1 MSVNEAVVI
10 TVREDGALVV
20 KRNLES
26 MGAAGTT
33 ASKGIDAVKIA
44 LGTMTTSIQSVNP
57 ALTAMQQ
64 KIQMITGVSGNM
76 MKSVRDS
83 ASAFREILT
92 ARDNVDALR
101 ASLDPAYA
109 AQMKFNSAFD
119 LLESSLASGAIK
131 TEQYSK
137 TLELLIMDYDGA
149 DAAARE
155 LAATNAALTTKVDAL
170 RASYDPL
177 FASSKRYEASLE
189 TLNQAQQAGIL
200 TAAQYD
206 SMLENLGQQMLMTGN
221 QASTMSKGL
230 GVASANSA
238 NLFAQ
243 FNDIGV
249 MLAAGQN
256 PIQLALQQGT
266 QISQVLTGISTAGGG
281 LRGMFSALAA
291 GFMSLINPITL
302 LTIGVIAFGAAAF
315 QWITSLIPETVTL
328 KDRLE
333 DMSTAVSNYVDVA
346 TIASATT
353 ADLRDQ
359 FGSAGVQIG
368 KSSQLLADFL
378 QAKAISE
385 MKSSITALSE
395 EFGGFSRTMLT
406 ASYSAS
412 GAGGVMTEI
421 DATMSDLKE
430 QFNLTT
436 PAAAQLTLA
445 LEAMSLAGTP
455 TEAIAA
461 SEQFNQTLIAIYG
474 SASAVP
480 VAFQNMAIAA
490 GEVARS
496 GGEILS
502 AEEKIV
508 AARQRNLTLAMQQ
521 YAQSRTASNTA
532 LAEANA
538 MIQTYNEQNRML
550 QLIAQYGEDSVQVAM
565 ARQAAERAVLQAQV
579 DQLPVAANI
588 KAQIMASY
596 DATNNTI
603 NATNA
608 WARAMSGVA
617 AQINGILSALSS
629 LGGTV
634 IANASRQVEI
644 DALRAGATV
653 ADARIAATRHE
664 INTEMDM
671 REAAASNIFER
682 GVVWLDRAARLRGV
696 DQQQE
701 LTELQSVAAERER
714 LANAPASGGSSGSGS
729 STPELSDSIELQNTL
744 IEQAIGRREQFTTK
758 LNEVNALLAD
768 AASGYTKADAF
779 EALSSDIGAELF
791 AGTQEALDAQVEK
804 FRLMYEQIDMLRQA
818 DIISEQSAAMAKA
831 NVDAQYR
838 EMRLK
843 GQSDLFGEL
852 AKLSSNG
859 NRVLGAIGKA
869 AAVTQATIDGYLAI
883 QKALA
888 SQPPPLN
895 YAMAAAIGVTTAANV
910 ASILSTNT
918 NFATGGS
925 FTMPGGMG
933 GVDSQVVALRASPG
947 ERVTVQ
953 TPTQVRHGSVAAG
966 AGDSQGAAPPQV
978 NTRIV
983 NVIDPELMGDY
994 LATAEG
1000 EQLLM
1005 NVIRKNGDQ
1014 LKAIGR

>member
-1 MSVNEAVVI
+1 MAVNESVVI

-26 MGAAGTT
+26 MGAAGTA
-33 ASKGIDAVKIA
+33 ASKGIDAVKMA
-44 LGTMTTSIQSVNP
+44 LGTMTTSIRQVNP
-57 ALTAMQQ
+57 SLTEMQRR
-64 KIQMITGVSGNM
+64 IQTVTGVSGNM

-101 ASLDPAYA
+101 ASLDPAYG
-109 AQMKFNSAFD
+109 AQMKFNSAFE
-119 LLESSLASGAIK
+119 LLESALASGAIK

-137 TLELLIMDYDGA
+137 TLELLIRDYNGA
-149 DAAARE
+149 DAVARE
-155 LAATNAALTTKVDAL
+155 LAATNAGLTAKVDAL

-177 FASSKRYEASLE
+177 FASSKRYEAALE
-189 TLNQAQQAGIL
+189 TLNQAQRAGIIS
-200 TAAQYD
+200 AAQYE

-221 QASTMSKGL
+221 QAGVMSKGL
-230 GVASANSA
+230 GVAAANNA

-266 QISQVLTGISTAGGG
+266 QISQVLTGISVAGGG

-302 LTIGVIAFGAAAF
+302 LTIGIIAFGAAAF
-315 QWITSLIPETVTL
+315 QWIMKLIPETLTL
-328 KDRLE
+328 EQRLE
-333 DMSTAVSNYVDVA
+333 KMATAVSNYVNVA

-353 ADLRDQ
+353 SELRNQ
-359 FGSAGVQIG
+359 FGSAGEQIG
-368 KSSQLLADFL
+368 RTSQLLSDFL
-378 QAKAISE
+378 QTKAIDE
-385 MKSSITALSE
+385 MKSSINALSE
-395 EFGGFSRTMLT
+395 EFGGFSRTALVST
-406 ASYSAS
+406 S
-412 GAGGVMTEI
+412 GGIMKEI
-421 DATMSDLKE
+421 EATYSDLRE
-430 QFNLTT
+430 EFDLTDKS
-436 PAAAQLTLA
+436 AAQLTLA
-445 LEAMSLAGTP
+445 LEAMSLASTP

-461 SEQFNQTLIAIYG
+461 SERFNQTLIAIYG

-480 VAFQNMAIAA
+480 VAFQNIAIAA
-490 GEVARS
+490 GEVARQ
-496 GGEILS
+496 GGTILS
-502 AEEKIV
+502 TEEKI
-508 AARQRNLTLAMQQ
+508 ASARQRNLTLAMQQ
-521 YAQSRTASNTA
+521 YAQSRTESNAA
-532 LAEANA
+532 LSEANA

-550 QLIAQYGEDSVQVAM
+550 QLIAQYGEDSIQVAQ
-565 ARQAAERAVLQAQV
+565 ARQAAEREVLQAQV
-579 DQLPVAANI
+579 NQLPVAANI
-588 KAQIMASY
+588 KAQILASY
-596 DATNNTI
+596 DATNRTI
-603 NATNA
+603 NATRA
-608 WARAMSGVA
+608 WSSTMEGVA
-617 AQINGILSALSS
+617 VRINGIMSALSS

-644 DALRAGATV
+644 NALRAGSTIAE
-653 ADARIAATRHE
+653 ARIAATKHE
-664 INTEMDM
+664 INAEMDA
-671 REAAASNIFER
+671 REMAAGSIFER
-682 GVVWLDRAARLRGV
+682 SVVWLERAARLRGV
-696 DQQQE
+696 DQAKE
-701 LTELQSVAAERER
+701 LTELQVLAAERER
-714 LANAPASGGSSGSGS
+714 LANASASDESVG
-729 STPELSDSIELQNTL
+729 TPEISESMKLQNSL
-744 IEQAIGRREQFTTK
+744 IEQAIGRREEFTTK

-768 AASGYTKADAF
+768 AASGYTKSDAF
-779 EALSSDIGAELF
+779 ETLSADIGAELF
-791 AGTQEALDAQVEK
+791 AGTQEALDSQVEK

-838 EMRLK
+838 EFRLQ
-843 GQSDLFGEL
+843 GQSDLFKEL

-895 YAMAAAIGVTTAANV
+895 YAMAAAVGVTTAANV

-978 NTRIV
+978 NTRII

-1014 LKAIGR
+1014 LRAIGR

>member
-1 MSVNEAVVI
+1 MAVNEAVVI

-33 ASKGIDAVKIA
+33 ASKGIDAVKMA
-44 LGTMTTSIQSVNP
+44 LGTMTTSIRQVNP
-57 ALTAMQQ
+57 ALTEMQRR
-64 KIQMITGVSGNM
+64 IQTVTGVSGNM

-92 ARDNVDALR
+92 ARDNVEALR

-109 AQMKFNSAFD
+109 AQMKFNGAFD
-119 LLESSLASGAIK
+119 LLESALASGAIK

-137 TLELLIMDYDGA
+137 TLELLIRDYNGA

-155 LAATNAALTTKVDAL
+155 LAATNAGLAAKVDAL

-177 FASSKRYEASLE
+177 FASSKRYEAALE
-189 TLNQAQQAGIL
+189 TLNQAQRAGIL
-200 TAAQYD
+200 TVAQYD
-206 SMLENLGQQMLMTGN
+206 SMLENLGQQFLITGN
-221 QASTMSKGL
+221 QATTMSKGL

-266 QISQVLTGISTAGGG
+266 QISQVLTGISVAGGG

-302 LTIGVIAFGAAAF
+302 LTIGIIAFGATAF
-315 QWITSLIPETVTL
+315 QWIMKLIPETLTL
-328 KDRLE
+328 EQRLE
-333 DMSTAVSNYVDVA
+333 KMATAVSNYVDVA

-353 ADLRDQ
+353 SELRNQ
-359 FGSAGVQIG
+359 FGSAGEQIG
-368 KSSQLLADFL
+368 RTSQLLSDFL
-378 QAKAISE
+378 QTKAIDE

-395 EFGGFSRTMLT
+395 EFGGFSRTALVST
-406 ASYSAS
+406 S
-412 GAGGVMTEI
+412 GGIMKEI
-421 DATMSDLKE
+421 EATYSDLRE
-430 QFNLTT
+430 EFDLTDKS
-436 PAAAQLTLA
+436 AAQLTLA

-461 SEQFNQTLIAIYG
+461 SERFNQTLIAIYG

-490 GEVARS
+490 GEVARQ
-496 GGEILS
+496 GGTILS
-502 AEEKIV
+502 TEEKI
-508 AARQRNLTLAMQQ
+508 ASARQRNLTLAMQQ
-521 YAQSRTASNTA
+521 YAQSRTASNAA
-532 LAEANA
+532 LSEANA

-550 QLIAQYGEDSVQVAM
+550 QLIAQYGEDSVQVAQ
-565 ARQAAERAVLQAQV
+565 ARQAAERAVLQAKV

-588 KAQIMASY
+588 KAQILASY
-596 DATNNTI
+596 DATNRTI

-608 WARAMSGVA
+608 WSSAMAGVA
-617 AQINGILSALSS
+617 IRINGIMSALSS

-644 DALRAGATV
+644 NALKAGSTV
-653 ADARIAATRHE
+653 AEARIAATRHE
-664 INTEMDM
+664 INAEMDA
-671 REAAASNIFER
+671 REMAAKNIFER
-682 GVVWLDRAARLRGV
+682 GIVWLDRSSKLRAV

-701 LTELQSVAAERER
+701 LTELQAVAAERER
-714 LANAPASGGSSGSGS
+714 LANSAASGGSSGGG
-729 STPELSDSIELQNTL
+729 TPEIGEAMEMQNTL
-744 IEQAIGRREQFTTK
+744 IEQAISRREEFINK
-758 LNEVNALLAD
+758 LNEINTLLAD

-779 EALSSDIGAELF
+779 ESLSADVGAELF
-791 AGTQEALDAQVEK
+791 AGTQEAIDAQVEK

-818 DIISEQSAAMAKA
+818 DIISEQSAARAKA
-831 NVDAQYR
+831 NIDAQYR
-838 EMRLK
+838 ELRLQ
-843 GQSDLFGEL
+843 GQSDLFAEL

-1014 LKAIGR
+1014 LRAIGR

>member
-1 MSVNEAVVI
+1 MAVNEAVVI

-33 ASKGIDAVKIA
+33 ASKGIDAVKMA
-44 LGTMTTSIQSVNP
+44 LGTMTTSIRQVNP
-57 ALTAMQQ
+57 ALTEMQRL
-64 KIQMITGVSGNM
+64 IQTVTGVSGNL
-76 MKSVRDS
+76 MKSARDS

-101 ASLDPAYA
+101 ASLDPAYG
-109 AQMKFNSAFD
+109 AQMRFNSAFD
-119 LLESSLASGAIK
+119 LLESALASGAIK

-137 TLELLIMDYDGA
+137 TLELLIRDYNGA

-177 FASSKRYEASLE
+177 FASSKRYEAALE
-189 TLNQAQQAGIL
+189 TLNQAQRAGIIS
-200 TAAQYD
+200 AAQYD

-221 QASTMSKGL
+221 QAGAMGKGL

-266 QISQVLTGISTAGGG
+266 QISQVLTMISVAGGG

-302 LTIGVIAFGAAAF
+302 LTIGIIAFGAAAF
-315 QWITSLIPETVTL
+315 QWIMKLIPETLTL
-328 KDRLE
+328 EQRLE
-333 DMSTAVSNYVDVA
+333 KMATAVSNYVDVA

-353 ADLRDQ
+353 SELRNQ
-359 FGSAGVQIG
+359 FGSAGEQIG
-368 KSSQLLADFL
+368 RTSQLLSDFL
-378 QAKAISE
+378 QTKAIDE
-385 MKSSITALSE
+385 MKSSISALSE
-395 EFGGFSRTMLT
+395 EFGGFSRTALVST
-406 ASYSAS
+406 S
-412 GAGGVMTEI
+412 GGIMKEI
-421 DATMSDLKE
+421 EATYSDLRE
-430 QFNLTT
+430 EFDLTDKS
-436 PAAAQLTLA
+436 AAQLTLA
-445 LEAMSLAGTP
+445 LEAMSLAATP

-461 SEQFNQTLIAIYG
+461 SERFNQILITIYG

-490 GEVARS
+490 GEVARQ
-496 GGEILS
+496 GGTILS
-502 AEEKIV
+502 TEEKI
-508 AARQRNLTLAMQQ
+508 ASARQRNLTLAMQQ
-521 YAQSRTASNTA
+521 YAQSRTASNAA
-532 LAEANA
+532 LSEANA

-550 QLIAQYGEDSVQVAM
+550 QLIAQYGEDSVQVAQ

-588 KAQIMASY
+588 KAQILASY
-596 DATNNTI
+596 DATNRTI

-608 WARAMSGVA
+608 WSSAMAGVA
-617 AQINGILSALSS
+617 VRINGIMSALSS

-644 DALRAGATV
+644 NALRAGSTIAE
-653 ADARIAATRHE
+653 ARIAATKHE
-664 INTEMDM
+664 INTEMNA
-671 REAAASNIFER
+671 REMAAGNIFER
-682 GVVWLDRAARLRGV
+682 GVVWLERAARLRGV
-696 DQQQE
+696 DQAQE
-701 LTELQSVAAERER
+701 ITELQAVAAERER
-714 LANAPASGGSSGSGS
+714 LANAPASGESGGSAGGG
-729 STPELSDSIELQNTL
+729 TPKISESMELQNSL
-744 IEQAIGRREQFTTK
+744 IERAIGRREEFTTK

-768 AASGYTKADAF
+768 AASGYTKSDAF

-838 EMRLK
+838 EFRLQ
-843 GQSDLFGEL
+843 GQSDLFKEL

-888 SQPPPLN
+888 SQPPPMN

-978 NTRIV
+978 NTRII

-1014 LKAIGR
+1014 LRAMGR